1 MADRQKPW
9 LLVSS
14 LSLRVFSPFEKF
26 TDERGRMTRNE
37 TFPFLLFS
45 TRLTRL
51 LSTWK
56 GKVGNKTR
64 VEGLFDEISRRI
76 QRRVVIVVISI
87 FFYD

>member
-1 MADRQKPW
+1 
-9 LLVSS
+9 
-14 LSLRVFSPFEKF
+14 
-26 TDERGRMTRNE
+26 MTRNE